1 MGIPNGFAKTTAAAP
16 AIVVSDCCY
25 NNIYVLSPIYV
36 YDPFAMGHWLNILF
50 SWTSEEI
57 MSSSVQTGQS
67 SLLGSKQVQRFVI
80 WVLCG

>member
-1 MGIPNGFAKTTAAAP
+1 M
-16 AIVVSDCCY
+16 
-25 NNIYVLSPIYV
+25 

-67 SLLGSKQVQRFVI
+67 RLLGSKQVQRFVI